1 MRWTGARGLVVA
13 AAAGMLLGGCG
24 LTDPG
29 ENVVNGK
36 TLFVQKCGSCHV
48 LKRAGTTGVTGPN
61 LDAAFERARF
71 DGFGES
77 TFQGMVH
84 KQIVAPA
91 RTRQMDPKTGKL
103 LPLMPPDIVKGDD
116 AEDVAAYVASAVG
129 KAGEDG
135 GALAQVGAA
144 KAKGTAK
151 AKGNVLEI
159 PADPGGSLAFVFAEA
174 EAKAGRIQFRSPNDS
189 SVDHNIAVEGN
200 GLDEKG
206 PVVKDGGVSELSL
219 ELQAGEYTF
228 YCSVVGHR
236 AAGMEGPLRVN

>member
-1 MRWTGARGLVVA
+1 MRWTGARGLVTA
-13 AAAGMLLGGCG
+13 AAAGLLFGGCG

-36 TLFVQKCGSCHV
+36 TLFVQECGSCHV
-48 LKRAGTTGVTGPN
+48 LQRAGTTGVTGPN
-61 LDAAFERARF
+61 LDAAFGRARI

-103 LPLMPPDIVKGDD
+103 LPLMPPDLVKGDD

-135 GALAQVGAA
+135 GALALVGAA
-144 KAKGTAK
+144 KAEGTAR
-151 AKGNVLEI
+151 ARRGVLEI
-159 PADPGGSLAFVFAEA
+159 PADPGGAMAFVFAEA
-174 EAKAGRIQFRSPNDS
+174 QARAGEIQFRSPNDS
-189 SVDHNIAVEGN
+189 SVDHNIAIEGD
-200 GLDEKG
+200 GIDERG
-206 PVVKDGGVSELSL
+206 PVVKDGGVS
-219 ELQAGEYTF
+219 
-228 YCSVVGHR
+228 
-236 AAGMEGPLRVN
+236 

>member
-1 MRWTGARGLVVA
+1 MVA
-13 AAAGMLLGGCG
+13 AAAGVLLGGCG

-36 TLFVQKCGSCHV
+36 AQFVEKCGSCHV
-48 LKRAGTTGVTGPN
+48 LARAGTTGVTGPN
-61 LDAAFERARF
+61 LDAAFERARI

-91 RTRQMDPKTGKL
+91 RSRQVDPKTGKL
-103 LPLMPPDIVKGDD
+103 LPLMPADLVTGDD
-116 AEDVAAYVASAVG
+116 AEDVAAYVATAVG
-129 KAGEDG
+129 KPGEDS

-144 KAKGTAK
+144 VAEGTAE
-151 AKGNVLEI
+151 AENGVVEI
-159 PADPGGSLAFVFAEA
+159 PADPGGSLAYVFAEA
-174 EAKAGRIQFRSPNDS
+174 EAPAGQITFRSPNES
-189 SVDHNIAVEGN
+189 SVDHNIAIEGN
-200 GLDEKG
+200 GIDELG
-206 PVVKDGGVSELSL
+206 PVVKNGGVSELEL
-219 ELQAGEYTF
+219 ELEAGDYTF

>member
-1 MRWTGARGLVVA
+1 MA
-13 AAAGMLLGGCG
+13 AAAGLLFGGCG

-48 LKRAGTTGVTGPN
+48 LNRAGTTGVTGPN
-61 LDAAFERARF
+61 LDAAFERARL

-116 AEDVAAYVASAVG
+116 AEDVAAYVAAAAG

-144 KAKGTAK
+144 KAEGTAR
-151 AKGNVLEI
+151 ARGNTLEI
-159 PADPGGSLAFVFAEA
+159 PADPGGALAYVFADA
-174 EAKAGRIQFRSPNDS
+174 RARAGRLNIRSPNDS
-189 SVDHNIAVEGN
+189 SVDHNIAIEGN
-200 GLDEKG
+200 GLDQRG

-219 ELQAGEYTF
+219 ELQPGEYTF